1 MFEMV
6 ETDSILRVL
15 LSVAVGAS
23 LLVVGTGLAAAC
35 ETCADP
41 NADEEDREAFWSNE
55 DVPYDVDEN
64 NSLAGVIAKAFVDEI
79 ESDVGNAT
87 ADGVGPDV
95 TASGGVSTSGGNGTA
110 SGAVA
115 ADVGGVEATA
125 SADANGDGNAA
136 LVSLGA

>member
-1 MFEMV
+1 MMGND
-6 ETDSILRVL
+6 TLRRVL
-15 LSVAVGAS
+15 LSMAVCVS
-23 LLVVGTGLAAAC
+23 LLVVGSGVAAAC

-41 NADEEDREAFWSNE
+41 NADEEEDREALWSNE

-79 ESDVGNAT
+79 QSDAGNAT
-87 ADGVGPDV
+87 ANGVGSDV
-95 TASGGVSTSGGNGTA
+95 AASGGVSASGSDGTA

-125 SADANGDGNAA
+125 SADANGNGSAA